1 MHPSVMNYL
10 IIEDEQYNADLLRG
24 LVQNYDPT
32 ITLLA
37 VLPSIQESVEWLNTH
52 QHPDVI
58 FMDIRLEDGLSFEI
72 YNQIHIQSPV
82 IFTTAYDEYALQ
94 AFKVYGA
101 AYLLKPI
108 MKEELEEA
116 LNKVFKSR
124 LLTSAEDINGIL
136 TMLQTQ
142 QKKYKTRFLL
152 HYRENYKVI
161 PVKDIDFVFLEN
173 KNVYFKL
180 IDGTAIA
187 VPYNLEELEDQLDP
201 QYFFRVNR
209 QFILNINSIEN
220 IQKYFNEKA
229 KIILKRSRDKEVIV
243 SRIKMPQ
250 FKLWLDR

>member
-1 MHPSVMNYL
+1 MNYL

-116 LNKVFKSR
+116 LDKVFKSR

-142 QKKYKTRFLL
+142 QKEYKTRFLL
-152 HYRENYKVI
+152 HYRENYKII

-180 IDGTAIA
+180 LDGTAIA

-229 KIILKRSRDKEVIV
+229 KVILKRSRDKEVIV

>member
-1 MHPSVMNYL
+1 MNYL

-37 VLPSIQESVEWLNTH
+37 VLPSIQESVEWLNKH
-52 QHPDVI
+52 PHPDFI

-72 YNQIHIQSPV
+72 YKQVNIQSPV

-108 MKEELEEA
+108 VQEELEKA
-116 LNKVFKSR
+116 LKKVTEFRS
-124 LLTSAEDINGIL
+124 LTSTEDVTSIL
-136 TMLQTQ
+136 AMLRTQ
-142 QKKYKTRFLL
+142 HKKYKTRFLL

-161 PVKDIDFVFLEN
+161 PVKDIDYVFLEH

-180 IDGTAIA
+180 LDDTAIV
-187 VPYNLEELEDQLDP
+187 VPYNLEELEEQLDP
-201 QYFFRVNR
+201 HYFFRVNR
-209 QFILNINSIEN
+209 QFILNINSIES
-220 IQKYFNEKA
+220 IHKYFNEKA
-229 KIILKRSRDKEVIV
+229 KVILKRSRDKEVVV
-243 SRIKMPQ
+243 SRIKMPH